1 MQNKERREE
10 KYKGINERNIKYL
23 LYFYFSLFFFLLFY
37 FFFFYFLF
45 FSHLEPNNPCLNT
58 LMNQTK
64 DLVLTK
70 ERVSEIWGFLDI
82 QHKKK

>member
-1 MQNKERREE
+1 MQIKERRKSKRELMKE
-10 KYKGINERNIKYL
+10 ISNIY
-23 LYFYFSLFFFLLFY
+23 YIFIFLLFY

-58 LMNQTK
+58 LKNQTK